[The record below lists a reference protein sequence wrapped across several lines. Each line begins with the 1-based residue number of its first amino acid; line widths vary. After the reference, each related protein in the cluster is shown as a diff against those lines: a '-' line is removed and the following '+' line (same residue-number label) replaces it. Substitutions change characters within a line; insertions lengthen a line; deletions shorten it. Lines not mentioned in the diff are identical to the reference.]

1 VRAPRFG
8 HLAGRISQAGAA
20 DDRGSQSVE
29 LALIL
34 PGAVLLLS
42 LLLHGALLGADLV
55 AAQTVAVQAARVA
68 AVDDDAAVLE
78 AAAQAAGG
86 RPLQVTLEPD
96 ATRRMPGDV
105 VTATVRLRSSAFTT
119 FGATVWC
126 PGRAAMRVEDA

>member
-1 VRAPRFG
+1 M
-8 HLAGRISQAGAA
+8 
-20 DDRGSQSVE
+20 
-29 LALIL
+29 
-34 PGAVLLLS
+34 LLLS

-68 AVDDDAAVLE
+68 AVDDDAAVRV

-86 RPLQVTLEPD
+86 RPLKVTLQPD
-96 ATRRMPGDV
+96 DTRRAPGDV
-105 VTATVRLRSSAFTT
+105 VTATVQLRSSAFAA

>member
-1 VRAPRFG
+1 
-8 HLAGRISQAGAA
+8 
-20 DDRGSQSVE
+20 

-68 AVDDDAAVLE
+68 AVDDDAAVRE
-78 AAAQAAGG
+78 AAAEAAGG

-96 ATRRMPGDV
+96 ATRRAPGDM
-105 VTATVRLRSSAFTT
+105 VTATVRLRSRAFAP

-126 PGRAAMRVEDA
+126 PGRAAMRVEDT